1 MEVVDDTIFTTTIE
15 LDSENVVTSISN
27 NFVDENLDAHIET
40 IQYNSDPFQQQRQ
53 KENDDWG
60 KFEDAGNLHGQA
72 SQACDVT
79 TTSGLPQTSFER
91 GLVEAKKFLRKSVKP
106 STRSQYDRIYQ
117 IWKEFC
123 ADNDLQELEAG
134 HEALASCLSL
144 VMKEGSLSKVSM
156 LAAAIAN
163 EHRINLKTS
172 PTTHESISQLFR
184 AFRLC
189 PHKMR
194 DPVLPLTN
202 DIIRKLINHLYQ
214 VGHGHNAVNASP
226 VLWRTVWRLVIEYH
240 TLGRWDDVIK
250 LRRSDLQFEEEPS
263 KHLQVT
269 FRNGKT
275 DMYNEGGKRIV
286 AADISEPLFCPIQLT
301 HHYLQFLGSAHFG
314 FLIPACNPQG
324 RPNQDKAASYSSC
337 LEDLRG
343 LLNTLGIEGRYGEHS
358 GKRGGASQAAENGM
372 PAETLKR
379 LGGWKSDSVPQRYVD
394 LTVRSRIEMSK
405 MLQKKF

>member
-1 MEVVDDTIFTTTIE
+1 MEVVDDTVYTTTIE
-15 LDSENVVTSISN
+15 LDSENVVASISN
-27 NFVDENLDAHIET
+27 SFVDENLDVHVET
-40 IQYNSDPFQQQRQ
+40 IHYHSDPFQSV
-53 KENDDWG
+53 KDIEIS
-60 KFEDAGNLHGQA
+60 HGQV
-72 SQACDVT
+72 SQTCDVT
-79 TTSGLPQTSFER
+79 TASPSSSSSQSSLER
-91 GLVEAKKFLRKSVKP
+91 GLVEAQKFLRKSVKP
-106 STRSQYDRIYQ
+106 STRLQYDRIYQ
-117 IWKEFC
+117 IWKDFC
-123 ADNDLQELEAG
+123 AENDLPELEAG
-134 HEALASCLSL
+134 HEAVASCLSL

-156 LAAAIAN
+156 LSAAIAN
-163 EHRINLKTS
+163 EHRIHLKTS

-202 DIIRKLINHLYQ
+202 EILRKLINHLYQ
-214 VGHGHNAVNASP
+214 VAHGHNAVKASP
-226 VLWRTVWRLVIEYH
+226 VLWRTVWRLVMEYH
-240 TLGRWDDVIK
+240 TLGRWDDVVK

-286 AADISEPLFCPIQLT
+286 AADINEPLYCPVQLT
-301 HHYLQFLGSAHFG
+301 RHYLRFLGSAHFG

-324 RPNQDKAASYSSC
+324 KPNQEKPASYSSC

-343 LLNTLGIEGRYGEHS
+343 LFTTLGIEGRYGEHS

-372 PAETLKR
+372 PTETLKR
-379 LGGWKSDSVPQRYVD
+379 LGGWKSDHVPQKYVD